1 MEKVFEKLK
10 FGMLM
15 VILLLAF
22 SLSAGEVKNAVER
35 NEIDA
40 KYQWRMDHVYA
51 SDAEWEKDF
60 ERINPLLDK
69 FDSMKGTLSDSPQNL
84 LNYLK
89 LDEGV
94 TILAVK
100 LSEENPLNGD
110 PENGDGESSHKNG
123 KKKGCSGIP
132 RQSQGGDAHVSSE
145 QIKRAVCDITELHH
159 PENQGQSA

>member
-89 LDEGV
+89 LDEEV

-100 LSEENPLNGD
+100 LSVYANRKGD
-110 PENGDGESSHKNG
+110 EDSRIAKYQGYRDKM
-123 KKKGCSGIP
+123 SGAFSAFGQ
-132 RQSQGGDAHVSSE
+132 RS
-145 QIKRAVCDITELHH
+145 
-159 PENQGQSA
+159 QSA